1 MAGITAGII
10 IGAVGA
16 ATGIAS
22 AVVQGTQGQKALDM
36 QRTIGELDLRNKANL
51 EKALQK
57 TNSNNMQIKIQA
69 DTITNIQ
76 NAKNN
81 AIIQAT
87 ILSRQ
92 ASKDAEKRNLVII
105 GVGGSIVV
113 VGALAVLKFS

>member
-16 ATGIAS
+16 TTGIVS
-22 AVVQGTQGQKALDM
+22 AVVQGKQGQKSLDM
-36 QRTIGELDLRNKANL
+36 QRSIGELDLRNKANL

-92 ASKDAEKRNLVII
+92 ASKDAERRNLVIV
-105 GVGGSIVV
+105 GVGGAVVV
-113 VGALAVLKFS
+113 VGALAVLKLS

>member
-1 MAGITAGII
+1 MAGITTGVVVGIV
-10 IGAVGA
+10 GAV
-16 ATGIAS
+16 TGIAS
-22 AVVQGTQGQKALDM
+22 AVSQGKQGQEALRM
-36 QRTIGELDLRNKANL
+36 QQNLGELELRNKANL

-76 NAKNN
+76 NAKLN
-81 AIIQAT
+81 ATIQST

-92 ASKDAEKRNLVII
+92 ASKDAEKRNLVIVS
-105 GVGGSIVV
+105 VGGAVVV